1 MCDEKRAWA
10 VCEAVRAARK
20 RKGYTQEKLGEL
32 MNRHPS
38 YVAKVEQGKLT
49 MSLDGLFDFM
59 DALDVDANTIVG
71 IDAASSITG
80 APSIDVMLSQQE
92 EKTRMYLTK
101 VFVGMIEQFPNESLI
116 GIKTNNGSI
125 VL

>member
-20 RKGYTQEKLGEL
+20 RKGYTQEKLGKL

-59 DALDVDANTIVG
+59 DALDVDANTIIGAGVTT
-71 IDAASSITG
+71 SSAV
-80 APSIDVMLSQQE
+80 APSIDVMLSVVNGRFCPQSVRNFCPIVAGFNAG
-92 EKTRMYLTK
+92 TYK
-101 VFVGMIEQFPNESLI
+101 VPAC
-116 GIKTNNGSI
+116 

>member
-1 MCDEKRAWA
+1 MRKGLGGMCDEKRAWA

-20 RKGYTQEKLGEL
+20 RKGYTQEKLWKL

-59 DALDVDANTIVG
+59 DALDVDANTIIGAGVTT
-71 IDAASSITG
+71 SSAV

-101 VFVGMIEQFPNESLI
+101 VFVGMIEEFP
-116 GIKTNNGSI
+116 G
-125 VL
+125 

>member
-1 MCDEKRAWA
+1 MRKGLRGMCDEKRAWA

-20 RKGYTQEKLGEL
+20 RKGYTQEKLSEL

-71 IDAASSITG
+71 AAVASKGI
-80 APSIDVMLSQQE
+80 PSIDVMLSQQE

-101 VFVGMIEQFPNESLI
+101 VFVGMIEEFPE
-116 GIKTNNGSI
+116 
-125 VL
+125 

>member
-20 RKGYTQEKLGEL
+20 KKGYTQEKLGEL

-59 DALDVDANTIVG
+59 DALDVDANTIIG
-71 IDAASSITG
+71 AGATSNRTG
-80 APSIDVMLSQQE
+80 TPSIDVMLSQQE
-92 EKTRMYLTK
+92 EKTRIYLTK
-101 VFVGMIEQFPNESLI
+101 VFVGMIEEFP
-116 GIKTNNGSI
+116 G
-125 VL
+125 